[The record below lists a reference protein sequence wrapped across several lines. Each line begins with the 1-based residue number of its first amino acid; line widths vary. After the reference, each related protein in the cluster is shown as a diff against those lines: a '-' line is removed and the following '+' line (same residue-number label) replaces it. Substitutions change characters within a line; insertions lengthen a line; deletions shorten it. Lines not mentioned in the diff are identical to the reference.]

1 MSQAPFDFGSLTPEQ
16 RAVVEHPLGQPALVD
31 AGAGTGK
38 THTIVSRVVYLHTS
52 GQCEAKH
59 LLLLTFARKAA
70 AELRRRVLDVL
81 GAEVEP
87 PHCSTFHAF
96 AAGVLSQ
103 HAYELK
109 VSPDA
114 TVIEDID
121 ARLEFR
127 DAFDEVVY
135 GSDVDASALPLRPV
149 QRDSLRDG
157 LFAIAQQLKEHE
169 ITTER
174 FLERALVAA
183 DEIERLPARAI
194 RPRAKDPRQQ
204 RKALVE
210 TTDAELKAEAEDARA
225 RARAAAEIFRRY
237 YARLERKHALT
248 YADLLLLARRG
259 IARDANLFRH
269 LRGLYRHCIV
279 DEFQDTDD
287 AQWRFLQT
295 LFGDQLEGV
304 TVVGDP
310 RQSIFGFRG
319 AKPENV
325 RNFGTLTRG
334 ARYTLAENRR
344 SRQEILDLAHAIV
357 RDQLD
362 ADDLPLRAHRG
373 AAGAQVVHVLSRWA
387 DDESPRPNA
396 DANREAQARAV
407 AERIASLLAHGRA
420 PRDIAILTRN
430 KTLIQPFT
438 AALNERGL
446 PFRLLGGAGFYEA
459 SEIRDMMAWLVLL
472 ADPLDGQA
480 AARLAASP
488 ACGLS
493 DATTAILVRG
503 LDKDPTAFARR
514 LLVEPLPDTL
524 DADSRAR
531 IERLRG
537 VVDRIEP
544 YATASLAVALP
555 AVLAQ
560 IGLIERYE
568 SAGDNQAAANLRK
581 LVRLASDFLAR
592 DREAKVADFVHYIEE
607 LERIEFDD
615 READSPASDAVT
627 IMTVH
632 AAKGLEW
639 PVVFVVDVWPQSKPA
654 PLIRL
659 DLETGALLCREGR
672 DDSRLFHFEWA
683 RLQPDTDGSIPH
695 EDEIEKGPSPE
706 ERRLFYVALT
716 RARDEVYVLGGRRY
730 SGKKPLGDPHV
741 FVAETEMH
749 VDARGWLQDDPA
761 PAAPHVV
768 PKQAPALEPP
778 RAEQTELWGG
788 QVVPELRSQDPR
800 AQEHGTTSRASLDTL
815 HSALPPLSFS
825 TLHAFE
831 RCPRSVTY
839 KVSLRLPNVR
849 PDPRSTGDDAL
860 DDAALD
866 LSETGSLLA
875 SSDYGRLVHR
885 ALESWARNKAQGGQA
900 GTPETLVSAAA
911 RDLDVHPKAAQQAK
925 AANDVRAAIGAL
937 AGWTIEHVEAPFSLQ
952 FGDVVVGGYIDLIA
966 RDATGRAVLVDYKT
980 GETAATEY
988 VLQLGIYRDA
998 VERAYHLPG
1007 AACFIGRFSD
1017 AGFALEP
1024 LDVPAPDEV
1033 RARIAAVA
1041 KGLRERDVTPRPGRW
1056 CYTCAYRAAP
1066 CDAYPTSKQAI

>member
-1 MSQAPFDFGSLTPEQ
+1 VSQAPFDFGSLTPEQ
-16 RAVVEHPLGQPALVD
+16 RAVVEHPFGQPSLVD

-38 THTIVSRVVYLHTS
+38 THTIVSRVVYLHKT
-52 GQCEAKH
+52 GQCEAKQI
-59 LLLLTFARKAA
+59 LLLTFARKAA
-70 AELRRRVLDVL
+70 AELRRRVLEEL
-81 GAEVEP
+81 GPDVEP

-96 AAGVLSQ
+96 AAGILSQ

-114 TVIEDID
+114 TVIEEID

-135 GSDVDASALPLRPV
+135 GNDVDASAFPLRPV

-169 ITTER
+169 ITVER
-174 FLERALVAA
+174 FLERALAAA
-183 DEIERLPARAI
+183 DGIERLPARAI

-210 TTDAELKAEAEDARA
+210 TTDEELKAEAEDARA

-259 IARDANLFRH
+259 IERDPHLVRH

-325 RNFGTLTRG
+325 RNFGVTTRG

-344 SRQEILDLAHAIV
+344 SRQEILDLATAIV
-357 RDQLD
+357 QEQLD
-362 ADDLPLRAHRG
+362 AGDLPLRAHRG
-373 AAGAQVVHVLSRWA
+373 AAGAQIVHVLSRWA
-387 DDESPRPNA
+387 DDEHPQPNA

-407 AERIASLLAHGRA
+407 AERIASLLARGRA

-438 AALNERGL
+438 AALNDLGV
-446 PFRLLGGAGFYEA
+446 PFRLLGGAGFYE
-459 SEIRDMMAWLVLL
+459 SPEIRDMMAWLALL

-493 DATTAILVRG
+493 DATTATLVRG
-503 LDKDPTAFARR
+503 LEDDPTAFARR
-514 LLVEPLPDTL
+514 LLVEPLPESL

-544 YATASLAVALP
+544 YAAAALAVALP
-555 AVLAQ
+555 AVLGQ
-560 IGLIERYE
+560 TGLIERHE
-568 SAGDNQAAANLRK
+568 SAGDSQAAANLLK

-592 DREAKVADFVHYIEE
+592 NREAKVADFVHYVEE

-672 DDSRLFHFEWA
+672 DDTRLFHFEWA
-683 RLQPDTDGSIPH
+683 TQQPDAEGYIPH
-695 EDEIEKGPSPE
+695 EDEVEKGPNPE

-716 RARDEVYVLGGRRY
+716 RARDELYILGWRRY
-730 SGKKPLGDPHV
+730 SKKQPDGNPHV
-741 FVAETEMH
+741 FVAEAEAF
-749 VDARGWLQDDPA
+749 VGAQGWAPDD
-761 PAAPHVV
+761 AAPVT
-768 PKQAPALEPP
+768 PG
-778 RAEQTELWGG
+778 EQTELWAG
-788 QVVPELRSQDPR
+788 QNDPELRSGHDYAVPRVPTPLVPELRSGHD
-800 AQEHGTTSRASLDTL
+800 SRASLDTL
-815 HSALPPLSFS
+815 RSSIPPLSFS
-825 TLHAFE
+825 MLHAFE

-849 PDPRSTGDDAL
+849 PDPRSAGDDAL

-866 LSETGSLLA
+866 LAETGSLLA

-885 ALESWARNKAQGGQA
+885 ALEGWARSQSHGGQA
-900 GTPETLVSAAA
+900 DPPETLVITAA
-911 RDLDVHPKAAQQAK
+911 RELDVHPKAAQQAK
-925 AANDVRAAIGAL
+925 AANDVRAAISAL
-937 AGWTIEHVEAPFSLQ
+937 TGWTIERVEAPFSLQ
-952 FGDVVVGGYIDLIA
+952 YGDVVVGGFIDLIA
-966 RDATGRAVLVDYKT
+966 RDATGGVVLVDYKT
-980 GETAATEY
+980 GETAAAEY
-988 VLQLGIYRDA
+988 ALQLGIYRDA
-998 VERAYHLPG
+998 VGRAYRLPS

-1017 AGFALEP
+1017 AGFALEA

-1056 CYTCAYRAAP
+1056 CYTCAYRATP
-1066 CDAYPTSKQAI
+1066 CDAYPKSTKAT